1 MIVNNASKLNCVHWH
16 ELATLLPPGGAALF
30 TRVWE
35 ISHHAF
41 SGTFQCQV
49 KGFKGFSTD
58 STTFVRVDLL
68 LKDNF

>member
-41 SGTFQCQV
+41 SGTF
-49 KGFKGFSTD
+49 
-58 STTFVRVDLL
+58 
-68 LKDNF
+68 